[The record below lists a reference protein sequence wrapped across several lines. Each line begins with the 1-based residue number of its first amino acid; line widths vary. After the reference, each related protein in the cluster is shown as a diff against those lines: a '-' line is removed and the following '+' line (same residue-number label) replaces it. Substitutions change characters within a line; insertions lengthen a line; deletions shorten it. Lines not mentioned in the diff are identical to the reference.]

1 MTDHHGRTVLEKM
14 LGDVVTE
21 MQYDHVELLIN
32 KVLEIK
38 ETDITIDNLNLLR
51 ALKNKLY
58 SRECT
63 LRMLQYLWDLLTT
76 KSAGVKHAVEE

>member
-58 SRECT
+58 SR
-63 LRMLQYLWDLLTT
+63 
-76 KSAGVKHAVEE
+76 